1 MKKIAGFAVIA
12 AILIIAVSVFWHL
25 GDDQRAEPV
34 TGSAKLSWIPPTERE
49 DGSTLD
55 SIGGYTIYF
64 GQDPERLEYTIEVSG
79 EITEY
84 EINDLDEGTW
94 YFALSAKSDTG
105 LESAL
110 SPLVSKII

>member
-1 MKKIAGFAVIA
+1 MRKFAGFAVIA
-12 AILIIAVSVFWHL
+12 AILIIAVSVFWYL
-25 GDDQRAEPV
+25 GSDHQAGPV

-49 DGSTLD
+49 DGSPLN

-64 GQDPERLEYTIEVSG
+64 GQDPESLEYTIEVSG
-79 EITEY
+79 DITEY
-84 EINDLDEGTW
+84 EINELDEGTW
-94 YFALSAKSDTG
+94 YFAVTAKSDTG